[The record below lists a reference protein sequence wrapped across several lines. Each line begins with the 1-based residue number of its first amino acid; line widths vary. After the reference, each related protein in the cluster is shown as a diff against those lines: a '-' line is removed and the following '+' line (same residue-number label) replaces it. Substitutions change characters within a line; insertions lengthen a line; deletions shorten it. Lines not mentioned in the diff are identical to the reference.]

1 MSRPSPGASDKPY
14 PAEAESPAM
23 TASSKLAAAVER
35 ESRSLQGK
43 MAVCLAQVGEE
54 PAVEIRA
61 DAMTPL
67 ASVFKLGI
75 LVELFRRV
83 DAREIS
89 LTARWPVR
97 PQDISP
103 EDDILIALDPGLR
116 PTVRD
121 LATLMI
127 IVSDNTATDM
137 LFKRIGLR
145 RVNETLQGLDLRS
158 TDIFCPN
165 REWYLL
171 LLGYSP
177 RFRGRDPSALRQK
190 WESLDSEG
198 RFAEM
203 ESLWRRGR
211 RVSKPALLGRIRAQ
225 ERTGITRTRAWR
237 LWEEATDNH
246 GSAADVAHL
255 LALIATSG
263 AASRRSCSEMVRIL
277 ELQQYHRLSLGLPAG
292 TRVANKTGSIAGV
305 INDAGI
311 VFPRTRKPFVAVCLT
326 RDLTPR
332 QARETPAAIARVA
345 RAAWR
350 AWGDS

>member
-1 MSRPSPGASDKPY
+1 MSA
-14 PAEAESPAM
+14 
-23 TASSKLAAAVER
+23 TSKLVAAVER
-35 ESRSLQGK
+35 ETRGLHGK
-43 MAVCLAQVGEE
+43 MAVCLARVGGEPAAEVRAEE
-54 PAVEIRA
+54 PF
-61 DAMTPL
+61 PL
-67 ASVFKLGI
+67 ASVFKLGV

-83 DAREIS
+83 DRHEFD
-89 LTARWPVR
+89 LRTRWTVR
-97 PQDISP
+97 SEDLSP
-103 EDDILIALDPGLR
+103 EDDILIALDEGLR

-145 RVNETLQGLDLRS
+145 RVNETLRGLGLRS

-177 RFRGRDPSALRQK
+177 RFRSRDPTALRRT
-190 WESLDSEG
+190 WEALDSEG

-203 ESLWRRGR
+203 EWLWRRGR
-211 RVSKPALLGRIRAQ
+211 GVTKEAMLGRVRAQ
-225 ERTGITRTRAWR
+225 DRAGTTTGRAWR

-255 LALIATSG
+255 LDLIATSR

-277 ELQQYHRLSLGLPAG
+277 ELQQYHRWSLGLPPG
-292 TRVANKTGSIAGV
+292 TRVANKTGSISGV
-305 INDAGI
+305 VNDAGI
-311 VFPRTRKPFVAVCLT
+311 VFPRTRRPFVAVCLT

-332 QARETPAAIARVA
+332 QTRAAPAAIAHVA

-350 AWGDS
+350 AWGDP

>member
-127 IVSDNTATDM
+127 IVSDNTATDI
-137 LFKRIGLR
+137 LFKRLGLR
-145 RVNETLQGLDLRS
+145 TINATLRS
-158 TDIFCPN
+158 LGLESMDIFCPN

-171 LLGYSP
+171 LLGCSP
-177 RFRGRDPSALRQK
+177 RFRGRDPGALRRK
-190 WESLDSEG
+190 WERLDSDG

-203 ESLWRRGR
+203 EWLWRHTRNVTR
-211 RVSKPALLGRIRAQ
+211 DEMLRKVRAQ
-225 ERTGITRTRAWR
+225 SRSGLTDSRTWR

-246 GSAADVAHL
+246 GSARDVTRL
-255 LALIATSG
+255 LDGIAR
-263 AASRRSCSEMVRIL
+263 ARVASRASCADMVRIL
-277 ELQQYHRLSLGLPAG
+277 ELQQYHRLSLGLPPR
-292 TRVANKTGSIAGV
+292 TRVANKTGGIAGV
-305 INDAGI
+305 VNDAGI
-311 VFPRTRKPFVAVCLT
+311 IYPRTRPPFVATCT
-326 RDLTPR
+326 TWDLTPR
-332 QARETPAAIARVA
+332 QQTQAVGAIARVA

-350 AWGDS
+350 AWGDP